1 MIATLTIIGVAF
13 YWMLRETDWLRIRL
27 ESTEY
32 QRQQLAIK
40 AKREFGNMPMGKV
53 KDMPEDT
60 ETVSLY
66 QPSQF
71 TPLDLPATTG
81 DLNIICEKR

>member
-1 MIATLTIIGVAF
+1 MIATLLIICIALAWLG
-13 YWMLRETDWLRIRL
+13 YETDWLTVRL

-40 AKREFGNMPMGKV
+40 AKREFGNMPMSKV
-53 KDMPEDT
+53 KDMPE
-60 ETVSLY
+60 EAESLY

-71 TPLDLPATTG
+71 TPLDMPEFTG
-81 DLNIICEKR
+81 TLNIICERG